1 MELEQTQRRTHA
13 ARRAKRAGP
22 DAISSPDAGCRAA
35 QGSSCCAPPAEPDGR
50 GGSVRTFLGKEEK
63 YWPTTRCAP
72 GFGPACTPR
81 LRNLSGS
88 NGWRYPIPEIS
99 FEISQDHLKAF
110 AEIYKKMKYNKWN
123 TSRLYASINIYFQ
136 QENCV
141 LFSIQKFKIFFESN
155 VLCVRVQTHFEHCL
169 TEKCVLVYG
178 HLHFFWNPKR
188 L

>member
-1 MELEQTQRRTHA
+1 MHKLQKINYNLELEQTQRRTHA

-22 DAISSPDAGCRAA
+22 DAISVPDAGCRAA
-35 QGSSCCAPPAEPDGR
+35 QGSSSCAPPAEPDGR

-88 NGWRYPIPEIS
+88 NRWRYPIPEIS

-110 AEIYKKMKYNKWN
+110 AEIYNM
-123 TSRLYASINIYFQ
+123 INIQNRYTSYYTFFPLLRCSASLSPSMQ
-136 QENCV
+136 TVILLLRREKGGDGFGTSV
-141 LFSIQKFKIFFESN
+141 FSSLRDIF
-155 VLCVRVQTHFEHCL
+155 
-169 TEKCVLVYG
+169 
-178 HLHFFWNPKR
+178 
-188 L
+188 

>member
-1 MELEQTQRRTHA
+1 M
-13 ARRAKRAGP
+13 RRAGRKGRARMPSVLRMP
-22 DAISSPDAGCRAA
+22 DAEQLKALRVVLHLK
-35 QGSSCCAPPAEPDGR
+35 EPDGR

-110 AEIYKKMKYNKWN
+110 AEIYKKMKYNK
-123 TSRLYASINIYFQ
+123 
-136 QENCV
+136 
-141 LFSIQKFKIFFESN
+141 
-155 VLCVRVQTHFEHCL
+155 
-169 TEKCVLVYG
+169 
-178 HLHFFWNPKR
+178 
-188 L
+188 